1 MLVLL
6 AVLAMAAG
14 QGCLANANQP
24 TFCIVG
30 EIVYD
35 LENHTAEYV
44 EWMERNLKFE
54 KKELDNILLG
64 QPTFDHQTFRACNG
78 LPNCYFDETAD
89 VSMADGSA
97 ITEVSKNGG
106 WEWNVPA
113 GYDHSC
119 LDASQKQQRLL
130 QILAGISWGIAGWER
145 LELRRIVY
153 NWRNDLQL
161 RYMAKR
167 GMGYDDED
175 MRKELEARG
184 RTSRRRKRAIFDVLS
199 SPSARTLAFE
209 SSPTNTSIHVKSV
222 SDGEKKI
229 IRPKIGRRLTRRMP
243 RRRVIRSSRPPIITS
258 TINPIGPQ
266 RHIPQPAVIY
276 GETEREERRKEEG
289 EREESSLGDER
300 QFIAYDCSSPR
311 GLTVVRSP
319 DQMDCGKEITNIEE
333 SSQTKKALLL
343 QKLSYIKS
351 TAIQCSLRRSTLP
364 FRCGD
369 HSHAT
374 IVTHNIRLSQE
385 IRLTKEECSTYYETN
400 LYETASHPYEGGV
413 RYTDHLIR
421 MNATNVINYHSYG
434 MTYYS
439 SGNTWCYG
447 ADDYYEV
454 SGSPGRENTNKI
466 VEYTIDELEMREV
479 TTLISTEGVV
489 SLFDEEQQLPTD
501 RCSVS
506 AGGCSEQHATWI
518 WNNPTSSDECLMR
531 KAREI
536 EVNVTTVVEADGT
549 VKDLLIDNGRA
560 IYLEKRDPTMD
571 CGQLIYETNHRD
583 LFVTFVTDYPPF
595 HRAVPS
601 SMMRWNIYSDL
612 SDSYLA
618 HFMEQRHMEMTHAVS
633 SAICETEKKMTE
645 KQFSILAA
653 RQNAAMSQETIGLGQ
668 GQFATASGEAWHLYR
683 CKEIIVTAL
692 DLDECY
698 DSLPVRLEQ
707 SDRED
712 RMVVERAKQRLL
724 VKEGLAEPDELVP
737 LETLQYFR
745 EPVTGIIT
753 ASSGKDDLC
762 APIAPILSK

>member
-1 MLVLL
+1 M
-6 AVLAMAAG
+6 
-14 QGCLANANQP
+14 
-24 TFCIVG
+24 
-30 EIVYD
+30 
-35 LENHTAEYV
+35 
-44 EWMERNLKFE
+44 
-54 KKELDNILLG
+54 
-64 QPTFDHQTFRACNG
+64 
-78 LPNCYFDETAD
+78 
-89 VSMADGSA
+89 
-97 ITEVSKNGG
+97 
-106 WEWNVPA
+106 
-113 GYDHSC
+113 
-119 LDASQKQQRLL
+119 
-130 QILAGISWGIAGWER
+130 
-145 LELRRIVY
+145 
-153 NWRNDLQL
+153 
-161 RYMAKR
+161 
-167 GMGYDDED
+167 
-175 MRKELEARG
+175 
-184 RTSRRRKRAIFDVLS
+184 
-199 SPSARTLAFE
+199 
-209 SSPTNTSIHVKSV
+209 
-222 SDGEKKI
+222 
-229 IRPKIGRRLTRRMP
+229 
-243 RRRVIRSSRPPIITS
+243 
-258 TINPIGPQ
+258 
-266 RHIPQPAVIY
+266 
-276 GETEREERRKEEG
+276 
-289 EREESSLGDER
+289 
-300 QFIAYDCSSPR
+300 
-311 GLTVVRSP
+311 VRSP

-454 SGSPGRENTNKI
+454 SGSPGRESTNKI

-668 GQFATASGEAWHLYR
+668 GQFATASGEAWPLYR

-724 VKEGLAEPDELVP
+724 VKEGLAEPSELVP
-737 LETLQYFR
+737 LDTLQYFR

-753 ASSGKDDLC
+753 AQAEKMTCVPQLPQYYRNRLGGWVQVTPAVQTASPPALLSSALTRIKNWVKAKLPDFSYGGLYTPEALARMNDYLLMPRLKTSFINTITSIDLGPMVRRSSRVGRRIYDTFEK
-762 APIAPILSK
+762 AGLWTWWAKIAHFGPRMGLVPLLRGRHILLLLYVGIGTKVLSELCVYA